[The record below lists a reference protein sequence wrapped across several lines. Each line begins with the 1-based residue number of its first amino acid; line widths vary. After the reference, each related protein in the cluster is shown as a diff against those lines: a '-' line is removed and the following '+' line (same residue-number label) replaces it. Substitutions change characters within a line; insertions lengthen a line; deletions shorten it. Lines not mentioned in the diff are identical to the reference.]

1 MITIRTGNVEDIDA
15 VLALWNIATTV
26 PSATDDAAG
35 VEQLLADAPDG
46 LILAFDGDT
55 LVGTVIA
62 LFDGW
67 RGAMYRLAII
77 PSHRRRG
84 IATQLSEE
92 GERQLR
98 KRGARRLHMVVAPNE
113 PPAEAFWRHAG
124 YDEHAGA
131 KRFTKTLAPG

>member
-1 MITIRTGNVEDIDA
+1 MITIRTGTVEDIDA
-15 VLALWNIATTV
+15 VLALWKIATTV

-35 VEQLLADAPDG
+35 IEQLLSFAPDG
-46 LILAFDGDT
+46 LVVAFDGDT

-67 RGAMYRLAII
+67 RGAMYRLAVT

-98 KRGARRLHMVVAPNE
+98 RTRCPAPPHGRRTQRTTSGSVLASRRL
-113 PPAEAFWRHAG
+113 
-124 YDEHAGA
+124 
-131 KRFTKTLAPG
+131 